1 MGPMIL
7 KIKTFIKEVGCY
19 TKQFYEIIIGIATLI
34 TSIATILLMVNQN
47 KLQEEANI
55 INAATL
61 SPCFHISQAR
71 IDYDGN
77 GIKDTEILT
86 VNNIGANLKAPTNIE
101 ISVYYKVKKY
111 TPKTD
116 ITLTIPIDGYYWAQ
130 FPTEQLYGELTSAY
144 LLNNW
149 SKYIDFEQAIHSYSK
164 GGIFYFVSKVDV
176 IKIEYIDTLGI
187 SHKSYYQNNSLITE
201 EVYYRIKK
209 DATDTSYDVAK
220 IDADE
225 IIKLLDTI

>member
-1 MGPMIL
+1 MIL

-86 VNNIGANLKAPTNIE
+86 VNNIGANLKILLFLMGVMIIMVNVNIE
-101 ISVYYKVKKY
+101 
-111 TPKTD
+111 
-116 ITLTIPIDGYYWAQ
+116 
-130 FPTEQLYGELTSAY
+130 
-144 LLNNW
+144 
-149 SKYIDFEQAIHSYSK
+149 
-164 GGIFYFVSKVDV
+164 
-176 IKIEYIDTLGI
+176 
-187 SHKSYYQNNSLITE
+187 
-201 EVYYRIKK
+201 
-209 DATDTSYDVAK
+209 
-220 IDADE
+220 
-225 IIKLLDTI
+225 